1 MRGGAVT
8 VLKHLQMEIPNAQR
22 FNEAFD
28 LFYLSAHGATDFS
41 SITIVPEHTFVVFLG
56 ISGFIRYVGIH
67 EFPNFLNLMNPEF
80 IDISE
85 GSSRPE
91 GGSTTQQEEY
101 YQRIYDNYITGRT
114 DEYVPYEHSMIYVPG
129 DILPNSEF
137 TFTSD
142 TKAFWAKGLYKLP
155 VSVETAQKLE
165 PQYDENQYI
174 IRVMDLY
181 TRGEI
186 AQTKLDEAQVLPERR
201 DDLMAL
207 MVLATSKERIDY
219 LTMSYGPRQWQI
231 FNWFSH
237 PEVLQDSVDLEQF
250 DKGESIYKDMVGF
263 GDNIGED
270 ITVKDLKIELST
282 LLGQLP
288 TYGTKQY
295 KLLII
300 GSCRGPIGVR
310 SAYEDAL
317 DKILESRYI
326 APVAGNL
333 PRKVEPV
340 RRLARQFS
348 FSAKQEL
355 CASPD
360 EPTFSAQPLKE
371 LSRQGGTVIAL
382 SREYLEDTR
391 DELPL
396 ELIRTINGFF
406 TYRNGFPHYFTKIP
420 MSRFATFLSL
430 LTYPYPILDN
440 TDPKYAPLK
449 IYIQE
454 CLRIGRQQFGPFIV
468 QLREFLGEHAS
479 ASVSIGDL
487 LRTITGLGARSK
499 NTTSEVREQE
509 RTVFRN
515 LRTAMGVPERTA
527 QEEEE
532 RSAYR
537 EWMLMGID
545 KQLDHISAQT
555 KRFSKVYR
563 EALDTLQANTR
574 NAISP
579 ENLQQRE
586 NRLLTKLLPIR
597 DTLNDINEGFIPEL
611 SRRVSAHPAP
621 IHLKLITLLAHA
633 IKVIRQFTELKTQ
646 TDQLVKALEQ
656 RQTNLTKQVRRQQG
670 TRKLLRK
677 ARKTRKSRREK
688 LV

>member
-8 VLKHLQMEIPNAQR
+8 VLKHLQTEIPNAQR
-22 FNEAFD
+22 FSEAFD
-28 LFYLSAHGATDFS
+28 ILYLSAHGATDFS
-41 SITIVPEHTFVVFLG
+41 SVTIVPEHTFVVFLG

-67 EFPNFLNLMNPEF
+67 EFPNFLHLMNPEF

-114 DEYVPYEHSMIYVPG
+114 DEYVPYEHSMVYVPG

-142 TKAFWAKGLYKLP
+142 KGAFWAKGLFKLP

-186 AQTKLDEAQVLPERR
+186 PQAKLDQAQVLPERR

-219 LTMSYGPRQWQI
+219 LTISYGPRKWQT

-263 GDNIGED
+263 GDDIGED
-270 ITVKDLKIELST
+270 ITVKDLTIELST
-282 LLGQLP
+282 LFGQLP

-300 GSCRGPIGVR
+300 GTCRGPIGVR

-317 DKILESRYI
+317 DKILESRYT

-333 PRKVEPV
+333 PRKVEPE

-371 LSRQGGTVIAL
+371 LSQQGGTVIAL
-382 SREYLEDTR
+382 SREYASDTG
-391 DELPL
+391 DDLPL

-406 TYRNGFPHYFTKIP
+406 TFRNGVPHYFTKIP

-430 LTYPYPILDN
+430 LTYPYPILEN

-449 IYIQE
+449 IFIQE
-454 CLRIGRQQFGPFIV
+454 CLRIGRQQFGPFII

-515 LRTAMGVPERTA
+515 LRTAMKLPQRTA

-532 RSAYR
+532 RSTYS
-537 EWMLMGID
+537 EWIHIGID
-545 KQLDHISAQT
+545 KQIDYISEQT
-555 KRFSKVYR
+555 KRFSKSYR
-563 EALDTLQANTR
+563 QALDTLQTNTR
-574 NAISP
+574 NATSP

-586 NRLLTKLLPIR
+586 KKLLAKLRPVRNMIH
-597 DTLNDINEGFIPEL
+597 NIYEAYIPDLESRL
-611 SRRVSAHPAP
+611 SSFTAP
-621 IHLKLITLLAHA
+621 VYPKLITFLAHA
-633 IKVIRQFTELKTQ
+633 RKVIQQFTELRNQ

-656 RQTNLTKQVRRQQG
+656 RQTNLTKQLRRQQG

>member
-8 VLKHLQMEIPNAQR
+8 VLKHLQPEIPNAER
-22 FNEAFD
+22 FTEAVD

-41 SITIVPEHTFVVFLG
+41 SITIVPENTFVVFLG
-56 ISGFIRYVGIH
+56 ISGFIHYVGIQ
-67 EFPNFLNLMNPEF
+67 EFPNFLKLLNPRF

-91 GGSTTQQEEY
+91 GGPTTEEEEY

-114 DEYVPYEHSMIYVPG
+114 DEYVPYEHSMVYVPG

-137 TFTSD
+137 TFDSD
-142 TKAFWAKGLYKLP
+142 KGAFWAKGLFKLP

-165 PQYDENQYI
+165 PAYDENLYI

-186 AQTKLDEAQVLPERR
+186 PQAKLDQAQVLPERR
-201 DDLMAL
+201 DDLTAL
-207 MVLATSKERIDY
+207 MVLGNSKECIDY
-219 LTMSYGPRQWQI
+219 LTISYGPRKWQT

-250 DKGESIYKDMVGF
+250 DKGENVFKDMVGYN
-263 GDNIGED
+263 DEIGED
-270 ITVKDLKIELST
+270 ITVKDIKLELST

-288 TYGTKQY
+288 AYGTKQY

-300 GSCRGPIGVR
+300 GSCRGPINVR

-317 DKILESRYI
+317 RAKSRHSV
-326 APVAGNL
+326 PVAGNL
-333 PRKVEPV
+333 PRKVDPQT
-340 RRLARQFS
+340 RLARQFS

-406 TYRNGFPHYFTKIP
+406 TFRNGIPHYFTKIP

-449 IYIQE
+449 TFIQE
-454 CLRIGRQQFGPFIV
+454 CLRVGRQQFGPFIV

-487 LRTITGLGARSK
+487 LRIISGLGARSR
-499 NTTSEVREQE
+499 NTTSEVLEKE

-515 LRTAMGVPERTA
+515 LRTAMGLPERTA
-527 QEEEE
+527 QEEKE
-532 RSAYR
+532 RSTYSD
-537 EWMLMGID
+537 LMHIGLD
-545 KQLDHISAQT
+545 KQIDYISEQT
-555 KRFSKVYR
+555 KRFSKAYR
-563 EALDTLQANTR
+563 QALDTLQTNTR
-574 NAISP
+574 NAATP

-586 NRLLTKLLPIR
+586 RKLLIKLLPIR
-597 DTLNDINEGFIPEL
+597 DTLNDINGGFIPDLESRL
-611 SRRVSAHPAP
+611 STHPAP
-621 IHLKLITLLAHA
+621 VYPKLVTFVAHA
-633 IKVIRQFTELKTQ
+633 KKVLQQFTELKTQ

-656 RQTNLTKQVRRQQG
+656 RQTNLTKQLKRQQG